1 MASSGLS
8 LGVGE
13 SELGVELPSHSGAL
27 LVVGGELLGR
37 AGSLLALDDVEGVTS
52 EEVTEEES
60 SGKVTVGDIQIQ
72 ADVSLVRVESSE
84 LVIREESSV
93 NITEEESSEELTREE
108 SSGEVAGGDIPEV
121 LSGEGVTKT
130 RVLVQL
136 LTGTLS
142 ELYSLNL
149 PSSESPRTPSL
160 SPGLNW

>member
-1 MASSGLS
+1 M
-8 LGVGE
+8 

-37 AGSLLALDDVEGVTS
+37 FGPVVALDDVEGDTS

-136 LTGTLS
+136 LT
-142 ELYSLNL
+142 
-149 PSSESPRTPSL
+149 
-160 SPGLNW
+160 